1 MDPDRPTVS
10 SRTGRAVSYLV
21 HNWQTILVD
30 VLVVTAWV
38 IGVWT
43 IAGQFAVPLWFVY
56 LLLFTGVLVYTRITR
71 PWTRPYVAPDLDA
84 P

>member
-1 MDPDRPTVS
+1 MAADRPTVS
-10 SRTGRAVSYLV
+10 SRTGRVVAYLA
-21 HNWQTILVD
+21 HNWQAILVD
-30 VLVVTAWV
+30 LLVITAWV

-56 LLLFTGVLVYTRITR
+56 LVLFVGVLVYSRITR
-71 PWTRPYVAPDLDA
+71 PWGRPYVAPDLDA